1 MSVLLV
7 AGIGVFVAGLVVV
20 AFGIPVK
27 EFSFGDTLI
36 VSGAVIS
43 CTGLIMISLS
53 LVVRELRVIAQ
64 RLRSGL
70 VTADF
75 NNDLRSPIPEP
86 GRDIAESQPPL
97 PNPVQSAGGSSADP
111 AVTSSAPSPPPWQT
125 EMFTREQAAT
135 NTGAAAGVS
144 EPSSFSDTPAPP
156 KRRRNLLFSSSLRK
170 DRERAAA
177 GSSDPAAAG
186 IFPPATTA
194 PDPEVSPPASFDDA
208 WPRSGR
214 SRPELGR
221 TSSVAASGRVRTN
234 RPSDLQEQNASA
246 VTVLKSGVVDGMAY
260 SLYSDGSIE
269 AQLPEGMMRFGSIDQ
284 LRAHLDQQS

>member
-7 AGIGVFVAGLVVV
+7 AGIGVFVAGLGGV

-97 PNPVQSAGGSSADP
+97 PNPVQSAGGSSA
-111 AVTSSAPSPPPWQT
+111 
-125 EMFTREQAAT
+125 
-135 NTGAAAGVS
+135 
-144 EPSSFSDTPAPP
+144 
-156 KRRRNLLFSSSLRK
+156 
-170 DRERAAA
+170 
-177 GSSDPAAAG
+177 
-186 IFPPATTA
+186 
-194 PDPEVSPPASFDDA
+194 
-208 WPRSGR
+208 
-214 SRPELGR
+214 
-221 TSSVAASGRVRTN
+221 
-234 RPSDLQEQNASA
+234 
-246 VTVLKSGVVDGMAY
+246 
-260 SLYSDGSIE
+260 
-269 AQLPEGMMRFGSIDQ
+269 
-284 LRAHLDQQS
+284 

>member
-7 AGIGVFVAGLVVV
+7 AGIGVLVAGLVTV

-36 VSGAVIS
+36 VSGAVVS

-64 RLRSGL
+64 RLRSES
-70 VTADF
+70 VVPDF

-86 GRDIAESQPPL
+86 SRDIAERHPPL
-97 PNPVQSAGGSSADP
+97 TNPDQTAGGSGVDS
-111 AVTSSAPSPPPWQT
+111 AVTTSGRSPPPWQK
-125 EMFTREQAAT
+125 EMFTHERAAH
-135 NTGAAAGVS
+135 AASVAMS
-144 EPSSFSDTPAPP
+144 ESSSSSDTSAPP
-156 KRRRNLLFSSSLRK
+156 KPRRNLLFSSSLRK

-177 GSSDPAAAG
+177 GSSDPAVAG

-194 PDPEVSPPASFDDA
+194 QDPEMSPPASFDDA

-214 SRPELGR
+214 SRPE
-221 TSSVAASGRVRTN
+221 SGRASSLASSGRARTN
-234 RPSDLQEQNASA
+234 RPSDPQDQNASA